1 MLNGMDQTGAA
12 AGAAE
17 LLERVLAREPPKGG
31 VSYAALVEHQA
42 ETEAKYRNLVEQ
54 LPCVVYLAE
63 YGPDGEW
70 LYVSPQIEHIL
81 GYTQKEWLEHPHPQG
96 SFTHPDD
103 LPRLAVEEERSLA
116 SGEPLEIEYR
126 IRRADGEWVWLH
138 DEATAVLDMDGH
150 PICLQGLLFDI
161 TKRRAEEERLI
172 ALDRL
177 KNTLLHTLSHDIK
190 APLTAI
196 LVAAS
201 TLERLGDELDD
212 EVRNHMLRTLVERS
226 KGMNALLT
234 DLLDFDRL
242 DSGIVAPRR
251 YPLELHE
258 LIRGLLAKTEVLGD
272 RTVEVEQ
279 GECRAN
285 VDQPKV
291 ERILEN
297 LLANADL
304 HTPPGSRIWIR
315 CWREGD
321 TAAVIAVEDD
331 GPGVPAEQATKIF
344 DDFYRGPDSGR
355 TPGSGI
361 GLSLVARFA
370 EMHGGRA
377 WVQEREGGGSSF
389 RVLLPDATG

>member
-1 MLNGMDQTGAA
+1 MDQTSAA

-17 LLERVLAREPPKGG
+17 LLEPELAREPPEGG

-42 ETEAKYRNLVEQ
+42 ETEAKYRSLVEQ

-70 LYVSPQIEHIL
+70 LYVSPQIEHVL

-103 LPRLAVEEERSLA
+103 LPRLAVEEEHSLA

>member
-1 MLNGMDQTGAA
+1 MEPTTAA
-12 AGAAE
+12 PGAAE
-17 LLERVLAREPPKGG
+17 LLERELARDTTEGG
-31 VSYAALVEHQA
+31 VSYEALVEHQA

-63 YGPDGEW
+63 YGPNGDW
-70 LYVSPQIEHIL
+70 LYVSPQIEHVL

-103 LPRLAVEEERSLA
+103 LPNVNAQEERSLA
-116 SGEPLEIEYR
+116 SGDPLEVEYR

-138 DEATAVLDMDGH
+138 DEATAVRDKDGH
-150 PICLQGLLFDI
+150 PICLQGMMFDI

-172 ALDRL
+172 SLDRL
-177 KNTLLHTLSHDIK
+177 KNTLLHTLSHDLK

-201 TLERLGDELDD
+201 TLERLGDELEDD
-212 EVRNHMLRTLVERS
+212 VRRHMLRTLVERS

-234 DLLDFDRL
+234 DLLDLDRL

-251 YPLELHE
+251 YPLDLHE

-272 RTVEVEQ
+272 RTVELEG

-285 VDQPKV
+285 VDPPKV

-304 HTPPGSRIWIR
+304 HTPARTRIWAR

-321 TAAVIAVEDD
+321 AAVIAVEDD
-331 GPGVPAEQATKIF
+331 GPGIAAELRDKIF
-344 DDFYRGPDSGR
+344 DAFYRGPDSVH

-389 RVLLPDATG
+389 RILLPDRTG

>member
-1 MLNGMDQTGAA
+1 MLKRMDQTSAA

-17 LLERVLAREPPKGG
+17 LLERELMREPPD
-31 VSYAALVEHQA
+31 VSYAALVVHQA

-63 YGPDGEW
+63 YGPDGDW
-70 LYVSPQIEHIL
+70 LYVSPQIEHVL

-103 LPRLAVEEERSLA
+103 LPRVTAEEERSLA

-138 DEATAVLDMDGH
+138 DEATAVLDKDGH
-150 PICLQGLLFDI
+150 PICLQGLMFDI

-177 KNTLLHTLSHDIK
+177 KNTLLHTLSHDLK

-212 EVRNHMLRTLVERS
+212 DVRNHMLRTLVERS

-234 DLLDFDRL
+234 DLLDLDRL

-251 YPLELHE
+251 YPLELYE

-272 RTVEVEQ
+272 RTVEVAQ

-331 GPGVPAEQATKIF
+331 GPGVPAAQATKIF
-344 DDFYRGPDSGR
+344 DAFYRGPDSGR

-361 GLSLVARFA
+361 GLSLVSRFA

-389 RVLLPDATG
+389 RVLLPDANG

>member
-1 MLNGMDQTGAA
+1 MDQTSAA
-12 AGAAE
+12 AAAAE
-17 LLERVLAREPPKGG
+17 LLERELAREPPEGG

-42 ETEAKYRNLVEQ
+42 ETEAKYRSLVEQ

-70 LYVSPQIEHIL
+70 LYVSPQIEHVL

-103 LPRLAVEEERSLA
+103 LPRLAAEEERSLA
-116 SGEPLEIEYR
+116 SGEPLGIEYR
-126 IRRADGEWVWLH
+126 IRRADGEWVWLR
-138 DEATAVLDMDGH
+138 DEATAVLDTDGH

-161 TKRRAEEERLI
+161 TKRRAEQEQLI

-177 KNTLLHTLSHDIK
+177 KNTLLHTLSHDLK

-251 YPLELHE
+251 YPLELYE

-331 GPGVPAEQATKIF
+331 GPGVPAEQAAKIF

>member
-1 MLNGMDQTGAA
+1 MDQTSAA
-12 AGAAE
+12 AAAAE
-17 LLERVLAREPPKGG
+17 LLERELAREPPEGG

-42 ETEAKYRNLVEQ
+42 ETEAKYRSLVEQ

-70 LYVSPQIEHIL
+70 LYVSPQIEHVL

-103 LPRLAVEEERSLA
+103 LPRLAVEEEHSLA

-138 DEATAVLDMDGH
+138 DEATPVLDMDGH

>member
-1 MLNGMDQTGAA
+1 MDQTSAA

-17 LLERVLAREPPKGG
+17 LLERELAREPPEGG

-42 ETEAKYRNLVEQ
+42 ETEAKYRSLVEQ

-63 YGPDGEW
+63 YGPDGKW
-70 LYVSPQIEHIL
+70 LYVSPQIEHVL

>member
-1 MLNGMDQTGAA
+1 MDPTTVMPGAP
-12 AGAAE
+12 E
-17 LLERVLAREPPKGG
+17 LLERALGPEAPEGS
-31 VSYAALVEHQA
+31 VSYQALVEHQA

-63 YGPDGEW
+63 YGPDGDW
-70 LYVSPQIEHIL
+70 LYVSPQIEHVL

-96 SFTHPDD
+96 SLTHPED
-103 LPRLAVEEERSLA
+103 LPRVVAEEERSLA

-138 DEATAVLDMDGH
+138 DEATPVLDKDGH
-150 PICLQGLLFDI
+150 PICLQGLMFDI

-177 KNTLLHTLSHDIK
+177 KNTLLHTLSHDLK

-201 TLERLGDELDD
+201 TLERLGDELDED
-212 EVRNHMLRTLVERS
+212 VRDHMLRTLVERS

-234 DLLDFDRL
+234 DLLDLDRL

-251 YPLELHE
+251 YQLELGE
-258 LIRGLLAKTEVLGD
+258 LLRTLLATTEVLGS
-272 RTVEVEQ
+272 RTVELD
-279 GECRAN
+279 GDCRAN
-285 VDQPKV
+285 VDRPKL
-291 ERILEN
+291 ERIVEN
-297 LLANADL
+297 LLANADH
-304 HTPPGSRIWIR
+304 HTPPESRIWVR
-315 CWREGD
+315 CWRQDDG
-321 TAAVIAVEDD
+321 AVIAVEDD
-331 GPGVPAEQATKIF
+331 GPGVPAGLRTRIF
-344 DDFYRGPDSGR
+344 EAFYRGPDSGR

-370 EMHGGRA
+370 ELHGGRA
-377 WVQEREGGGSSF
+377 WVQEREGGGASF
-389 RVLLPDATG
+389 RVFLPDASG

>member
-1 MLNGMDQTGAA
+1 MDPTSAA
-12 AGAAE
+12 TGAAE
-17 LLERVLAREPPKGG
+17 LLEHGLTRDTPERS
-31 VSYAALVEHQA
+31 VSYEALIEHQA

-70 LYVSPQIEHIL
+70 LYVSPQIERVL

-103 LPRLAVEEERSLA
+103 LPRVAAGEERSMA

-138 DEATAVLDMDGH
+138 DEATAVRDKDGH
-150 PICLQGLLFDI
+150 PICLQGMMFDI

-172 ALDRL
+172 SLDGL
-177 KNTLLHTLSHDIK
+177 KNTLIHTLSHDLK

-212 EVRNHMLRTLVERS
+212 EVKNHMLRTLVERS
-226 KGMNALLT
+226 KGMNTLLT
-234 DLLDFDRL
+234 DLLDLDRL

-258 LIRGLLAKTEVLGD
+258 LIRGLLVKTEVLGD
-272 RTVEVEQ
+272 RTVELAA

-291 ERILEN
+291 ESIIEK
-297 LLANADL
+297 LLANVDL
-304 HTPPGSRIWIR
+304 HTPAGTRIWIR

-321 TAAVIAVEDD
+321 AAVIAVEDD
-331 GPGVPAEQATKIF
+331 GPGVPVELRDRIF
-344 DDFYRGPDSGR
+344 DAFLRGPDSAR

-377 WVQEREGGGSSF
+377 WVQERDGGGSSF
-389 RVLLPDATG
+389 RVLLPDRSG

>member
-1 MLNGMDQTGAA
+1 MDPTTVA

-17 LLERVLAREPPKGG
+17 LLDPGLARDTPEAG
-31 VSYAALVEHQA
+31 VSYEALAGFQA

-63 YGPDGEW
+63 YGPDGDW

-81 GYTQKEWLEHPHPQG
+81 GYTQREWLEHPHPQG
-96 SFTHPDD
+96 SFTHPED
-103 LPRLAVEEERSLA
+103 LPRVAAEEEHSLA
-116 SGEPLEIEYR
+116 TGQPLEIEYR

-138 DEATAVLDMDGH
+138 DEAKAVLGKDGQ
-150 PICLQGLLFDI
+150 PICLQGMMFDI
-161 TKRRAEEERLI
+161 TKHRAEEERLI
-172 ALDRL
+172 SLDRL
-177 KNTLLHTLSHDIK
+177 KNTLLHTLSHDLK

-201 TLERLGDELDD
+201 TLERLGDELED
-212 EVRNHMLRTLVERS
+212 EVRDHMLRTLVERS

-234 DLLDFDRL
+234 DLLDLDRL

-251 YPLELHE
+251 YPLDLHE
-258 LIRGLLAKTEVLGD
+258 LIRGLLMKTEVLGA
-272 RTVEVEQ
+272 RSVELEV

-285 VDQPKV
+285 IDPPKV
-291 ERILEN
+291 ERLVEN

-304 HTPPGSRIWIR
+304 HTPQDARIWIR

-321 TAAVIAVEDD
+321 AAVIAVEDD
-331 GPGVPAEQATKIF
+331 GPGIPPELREKVFEP
-344 DDFYRGPDSGR
+344 FYRGPGSVR

-361 GLSLVARFA
+361 GLSLIARFA

-389 RVLLPDATG
+389 RVLLPDHAD

>member
-1 MLNGMDQTGAA
+1 MDQTGAA

-17 LLERVLAREPPKGG
+17 LLERVLAREPPEGG

-70 LYVSPQIEHIL
+70 LYVSPQIEHVL

-103 LPRLAVEEERSLA
+103 LPRLAAEEERSLL

-177 KNTLLHTLSHDIK
+177 KNTLLHTLSHDLK

-272 RTVEVEQ
+272 RTVEVQQ

-344 DDFYRGPDSGR
+344 DDFYRGPDSGP

-370 EMHGGRA
+370 EIHGGRA

>member
-1 MLNGMDQTGAA
+1 MDQTSAA
-12 AGAAE
+12 AAAAE
-17 LLERVLAREPPKGG
+17 LLERELAREPPEGG

-42 ETEAKYRNLVEQ
+42 ETEAKYRSLVEQ

-70 LYVSPQIEHIL
+70 LYVSPQIEHVL

-103 LPRLAVEEERSLA
+103 LPRLAVEEEHSLA

>member
-1 MLNGMDQTGAA
+1 MDQTSAA
-12 AGAAE
+12 AAAAE
-17 LLERVLAREPPKGG
+17 LLERELAREPPEGG

-42 ETEAKYRNLVEQ
+42 ETEAKYRSLVEQ

-70 LYVSPQIEHIL
+70 LYVSPQIEHVL

-103 LPRLAVEEERSLA
+103 LPRLAVEEGRSLA

-138 DEATAVLDMDGH
+138 DEATPVLDMDGH

-272 RTVEVEQ
+272 RTVEVEL

>member
-1 MLNGMDQTGAA
+1 MLDITEAKAA
-12 AGAAE
+12 AAHHAE
-17 LLERVLAREPPKGG
+17 L
-31 VSYAALVEHQA
+31 
-42 ETEAKYRNLVEQ
+42 EAKYRALVEQ
-54 LPCVVYLAE
+54 IPAIVYLGE
-63 YGPDGEW
+63 FGSDGEW
-70 LYVSPQIEHIL
+70 LYISPQLERVL
-81 GYTQKEWLEHPHPQG
+81 GYTPEEWLAHPHPMG
-96 SFTHPDD
+96 SFVHPDD
-103 LPRLAVEEERSLA
+103 LDAVWEEEERSMRE
-116 SGEPLEIEYR
+116 GDTFRTEYR
-126 IRRADGEWVWLH
+126 MRAKDGRWVWIL
-138 DEATAVLDMDGH
+138 DEAIAVRDEQAR
-150 PICLQGLLFDI
+150 PFVLQGTMFDI
-161 TKRRAEEERLI
+161 TERKRAEDELAGALERLQ

-177 KNTLLHTLSHDIK
+177 KNTLLHTLSHDLK

-251 YPLELHE
+251 YPLELYE

-344 DDFYRGPDSGR
+344 DDFYRGPESGR

>member
-1 MLNGMDQTGAA
+1 MDPTTAA
-12 AGAAE
+12 PGTAE
-17 LLERVLAREPPKGG
+17 LLERGLARDGQEVG
-31 VSYAALVEHQA
+31 VSYEALVEHHA
-42 ETEAKYRNLVEQ
+42 ETEAKYRNLVER

-63 YGPDGEW
+63 YGPNGDW
-70 LYVSPQIEHIL
+70 LYVSPQIEHVL

-103 LPRLAVEEERSLA
+103 LPRLNVEESRSME
-116 SGEPLEIEYR
+116 SGDPLEVEYR
-126 IRRADGEWVWLH
+126 IRRADGAWVWIH
-138 DEATAVLDMDGH
+138 DEATAVRDEDGR
-150 PICLQGLLFDI
+150 PICLQGMMFDI

-172 ALDRL
+172 SLDRL
-177 KNTLLHTLSHDIK
+177 KNTLLHTLSHDLK

-212 EVRNHMLRTLVERS
+212 EVRRHMLRTLVERS

-234 DLLDFDRL
+234 DLLDLDRL
-242 DSGIVAPRR
+242 DYGIVAPRR
-251 YPLELHE
+251 YPLDLHE
-258 LIRGLLAKTEVLGD
+258 LIRHLLAKTKVLGD
-272 RTVEVEQ
+272 RTVDLEA

-304 HTPPGSRIWIR
+304 HTPEGTRIWVR

-321 TAAVIAVEDD
+321 AALIAVEDD
-331 GPGVPAEQATKIF
+331 GPGVPAELRDKIF
-344 DDFYRGPDSGR
+344 EAFFRGPDSVHK
-355 TPGSGI
+355 PGSGI

-377 WVQEREGGGSSF
+377 WVQAREGGGSSF
-389 RVLLPDATG
+389 RVLLPDRSG

>member
-1 MLNGMDQTGAA
+1 MDQTSAA

-17 LLERVLAREPPKGG
+17 LLEPELAREPPEGG

-42 ETEAKYRNLVEQ
+42 ETEAKYRSLVEQ

-63 YGPDGEW
+63 YGPDGKW
-70 LYVSPQIEHIL
+70 LYVSPQIEHVL
-81 GYTQKEWLEHPHPQG
+81 GYTQKEWLEHPHPLG

-116 SGEPLEIEYR
+116 SGEPIEIEYR

>member
-1 MLNGMDQTGAA
+1 MDQTSAA
-12 AGAAE
+12 AAAAE
-17 LLERVLAREPPKGG
+17 LLERELAREPPEGG

-42 ETEAKYRNLVEQ
+42 ETEAKYRSLVEQ

-70 LYVSPQIEHIL
+70 LYVSPQIEHVL

-150 PICLQGLLFDI
+150 AIYMQGLLFDI

>member
-1 MLNGMDQTGAA
+1 VNYDA
-12 AGAAE
+12 
-17 LLERVLAREPPKGG
+17 LLEDRA
-31 VSYAALVEHQA
+31 S
-42 ETEAKYRNLVEQ
+42 TEAKYRNLVEQ

-63 YGPDGEW
+63 YGPDGDW
-70 LYVSPQIEHIL
+70 RYVSPQIEHVL

-103 LPRLAVEEERSLA
+103 LPAVAAEEARSLA
-116 SGEPLEIEYR
+116 SGDAVEIEYR
-126 IRRADGEWVWLH
+126 MRPADGEWVWLH
-138 DEATAVLDMDGH
+138 DEATAVLDADGH

-177 KNTLLHTLSHDIK
+177 KNTLLHTLSHDLK

-212 EVRNHMLRTLVERS
+212 EIRNHMLRTLVERS
-226 KGMNALLT
+226 KGMNTLLT
-234 DLLDFDRL
+234 DLLDLDRL

-251 YPLELHE
+251 YPVELTE
-258 LIRGLLAKTEVLGD
+258 LIGGLLAKTEILGD
-272 RTVEVEQ
+272 RTVELVE

-285 VDQPKV
+285 VDPPKI
-291 ERILEN
+291 ERIVEN
-297 LLANADL
+297 LLGNADL

-315 CWREGD
+315 CWRED
-321 TAAVIAVEDD
+321 DAAVIAVEDD
-331 GPGVPAEQATKIF
+331 GPGVPAELRAKIF
-344 DDFYRGPDSGR
+344 EAFYRGPDSGR

-377 WVQEREGGGSSF
+377 WVEEREGGGSSF
-389 RVLLPDATG
+389 RALLPDANG

>member
-1 MLNGMDQTGAA
+1 VNA
-12 AGAAE
+12 
-17 LLERVLAREPPKGG
+17 
-31 VSYAALVEHQA
+31 
-42 ETEAKYRNLVEQ
+42 
-54 LPCVVYLAE
+54 
-63 YGPDGEW
+63 
-70 LYVSPQIEHIL
+70 
-81 GYTQKEWLEHPHPQG
+81 
-96 SFTHPDD
+96 
-103 LPRLAVEEERSLA
+103 EEERSLA
-116 SGEPLEIEYR
+116 SGDPLEVEYR

-138 DEATAVLDMDGH
+138 DEATAVRDQDGH
-150 PICLQGLLFDI
+150 PICLQGMMFDI

-172 ALDRL
+172 SLDRL
-177 KNTLLHTLSHDIK
+177 KNTLLHTLSHDLK

-201 TLERLGDELDD
+201 TLERLGDELEDD
-212 EVRNHMLRTLVERS
+212 VRRHMLRTLVERS

-234 DLLDFDRL
+234 DLLDLDRL

-251 YPLELHE
+251 YPLDLHE

-272 RTVEVEQ
+272 RTVELEG

-285 VDQPKV
+285 VDPPKV

-304 HTPPGSRIWIR
+304 HTPAGTRIWVR

-321 TAAVIAVEDD
+321 AAVIAVEDD
-331 GPGVPAEQATKIF
+331 GPGIPADLRDKIF
-344 DDFYRGPDSGR
+344 DAFYRGPDSVH

-377 WVQEREGGGSSF
+377 WVQEREDGGSSF
-389 RVLLPDATG
+389 RILLPDRTG

>member
-1 MLNGMDQTGAA
+1 MDQTGAA

-17 LLERVLAREPPKGG
+17 LLERVLAREPPEGG

-70 LYVSPQIEHIL
+70 LYVSPQIEHVL

-389 RVLLPDATG
+389 RVLLPDANG

>member
-1 MLNGMDQTGAA
+1 MDQTSAA
-12 AGAAE
+12 AAAAE
-17 LLERVLAREPPKGG
+17 LLERELAREPPEGG
-31 VSYAALVEHQA
+31 VSYAALVEHHA

-70 LYVSPQIEHIL
+70 LYVSPQIEHVL

-103 LPRLAVEEERSLA
+103 LPRLAVEEEHSLA